1 MITGDVVHVV
11 FISRVPDIY
20 NCVTHHAVDMQQ
32 QSPDEVIRSLLE
44 NDNQK
49 RLVFEQVGPRRD
61 MI

>member
-1 MITGDVVHVV
+1 MLMV
-11 FISRVPDIY
+11 FSSVEFSRY
-20 NCVTHHAVDMQQ
+20 NRVTHHAVDMQQ